1 MMDKTKIAD
10 RQHRLAKRIRAFHSK
25 NFLTL
30 SQRHNDVDDNESG
43 IRMNPS
49 NFHDENPSVEEDG
62 DDVMEL
68 DDDMELEDE
77 YDNSDDEHGNVDEA
91 DEDPSDDEDEAQ
103 PPERMQLMMPSSVHR
118 DDVVGLGLEDL
129 IAQELELRKGQ
140 ANDALEKLRLA
151 LAHTSLLWRT
161 KVQTANTTK
170 KRTRA
175 WKDIRLARQRVAKY
189 VRCYHRARHALINLG
204 ADNDTLSRYKQ
215 IETADLKLSGD
226 IVEPSR
232 LGQRNDSLAWFWT
245 TAGHNQDQN
254 SMWMQECELSLSIYQ
269 LGHHSEP

>member
-1 MMDKTKIAD
+1 
-10 RQHRLAKRIRAFHSK
+10 
-25 NFLTL
+25 
-30 SQRHNDVDDNESG
+30 
-43 IRMNPS
+43 MNPS

-62 DDVMEL
+62 NDVMVL

-118 DDVVGLGLEDL
+118 DDVVGLGLEAL

-204 ADNDTLSRYKQ
+204 ADNDALSRYKR